1 MQGKTLGAA
10 KTDAFMLSTATVML
24 GKQSDL
30 FNLSEDKHSIGL
42 VKNFAVKSEPK
53 YTDLTQGVKNTI
65 VYSVMTG
72 NPVTASMEVFEYTM
86 QNIAYSL
93 GLEGAKVDNSVP
105 LTDTVKTP
113 IIAPVSPSVVG
124 LDLVE
129 LTTGATFVP
138 DQWVKVIV
146 GADTFIRRVL
156 TYTSAT
162 KTLKL
167 DAGLPT
173 AVPAG
178 AIVETMG
185 VIGIGSKDEQ
195 PFLSAKIAGQLAN
208 GDQVII
214 LIPKLRIVNGFNLA
228 FGSENFGNLPFQF
241 TVFDLVNTDPNYQAF
256 LPFGNAMLLA

>member
-10 KTDAFMLSTATVML
+10 KTDAFMLSTATVMI
-24 GKQSDL
+24 GKQSEL
-30 FNLSEDKHSIGL
+30 FNLSEDKHSVGL

-93 GLEGAKVDNSVP
+93 GLEGAKVDNSTPVSA
-105 LTDTVKTP
+105 TVKTAVV
-113 IIAPVSPSVVG
+113 APVSPAITGVA
-124 LDLVE
+124 DLE
-129 LTTGATFVP
+129 LTITADFVA
-138 DQWVKVIV
+138 DQWLKIVI
-146 GADTFIRRVL
+146 GADTFIRRVVS
-156 TYTSAT
+156 YTSAT
-162 KTLKL
+162 KLLKL
-167 DAGLPT
+167 DAGFPT
-173 AVPAG
+173 AVPVG
-178 AIVETMG
+178 ASVETMG

-208 GDQVII
+208 GDQIII

-241 TVFDLVNTDPNYQAF
+241 TIFDLVNTDPNYQAF